1 MATDA
6 TGNVLKVPGTSGK
19 GPTTDDEILGSY
31 ARFTQKGLTL
41 LKDNGVLK
49 TGTVLKVSGTA
60 KKYTGAAKAD
70 VTGTLNVG
78 AVGILRKDVDTVG
91 EDKLGNV
98 VLSGIIKGSK
108 IKYTDD
114 QDGLSASELALLAG
128 ALNGRYDA
136 VFDYLIF

>member
-19 GPTTDDEILGSY
+19 GPTTDDEILYSY
-31 ARFTQKGLTL
+31 AKFTQKGLTL

-70 VTGTLNVG
+70 VGTPANI
-78 AVGILRKDVDTVG
+78 AGILRKDVDTVG

-98 VLSGIIKGSK
+98 VLSGLIKGAK

-114 QDGLSASELALLAG
+114 QDGLTSGELVTLATALGGKYNAI
-128 ALNGRYDA
+128 
-136 VFDYLIF
+136 FDFISF

>member
-6 TGNVLKVPGTSGK
+6 TGNVLNVPGTSSK
-19 GPTTDDEILGSY
+19 GPTTDDEILYSY
-31 ARFTQKGLTL
+31 VKFTQKGLTL

-70 VTGTLNVG
+70 VAN

-91 EDKLGNV
+91 QDKLGNV
-98 VLSGIIKGSK
+98 VISGMIKGAK

-114 QDGLSASELALLAG
+114 QDGLSGAELVTLATALGGKYNAI
-128 ALNGRYDA
+128 
-136 VFDYLIF
+136 FDFVSY